1 MEKMKQKELIIE
13 FIKEFGSIAP
23 AKMSGKIYKNTM
35 FGSES
40 SKRCRELRDE
50 EKLVSEPDGK
60 FERFFLKQGEQKLFD
75 LPEEPRS
82 PSVIF

>member
-1 MEKMKQKELIIE
+1 
-13 FIKEFGSIAP
+13 
-23 AKMSGKIYKNTM
+23 M

-60 FERFFLKQGEQKLFD
+60 FERFFLKKG
-75 LPEEPRS
+75 
-82 PSVIF
+82 